1 MPNLVGIGNSQVP
14 TNSMLGGLAYQD
26 PTHANLENVDIK
38 DIAAIKNRINTQGR
52 HGNNV
57 AADTT
62 IADIFVYD
70 TRNDSDGGA
79 WRKRT
84 QHTSWYNES
93 LNTEFRGGRREFPS
107 IAVLVS
113 HEGNSF
119 YGFSIYDGDDPSLPL
134 WMHFHIEGYNP
145 SDTWGSGLPMI
156 GRATG
161 FVPYNAGPICAMNG
175 QISLGNKNTG
185 NGAWHPGWMV
195 NMISEK
201 CIDLINYGSGDQCYW
216 MSSNIADRVNYE
228 NYTVM
233 EWSGKRSSAGDDKH
247 SHGKSGM
254 TGAPDTGEIR
264 SIAMTVTPD
273 ALIDEETGLPVPT
286 QVWAGKNGLAVL
298 KGSTNSWVTTQSSN
312 HTDERAEFNSKFDIV
327 TINRHGSSPNCV
339 QVLINKYPNYNAIV
353 STHYYHANRSC
364 ITGATMGTV
373 FTGYEDLKFM
383 KNPYGDVDDL
393 ALIPSSNVGLNLY
406 LGDGNDGGNTN
417 KTSICA
423 RITPDY
429 NTGWMMGICEM
440 ALMMDTSPTNITAAV
455 HQYSDFSS
463 AGGWGS
469 GAAGSS
475 ISGGTANLPNQGSSR
490 VWHTTYLVA
499 NTKYMCEYKV
509 ANNVDDWVFDDD
521 GGGFNGGSTTNYHGN
536 TNNANGTFSFVFTS
550 TASTRLRIMRNGTT
564 SSTTINIDYVRIH
577 KIEQDTTGVLGCNNR
592 QIPNHPIYG
601 CATFGTLVRNSVSTT
616 SSSNSVSG
624 VEPEKSDVVAYSS
637 WSGSNYL
644 IRGYSSDFDIA
655 TNSFVTMGWVFPST
669 SNFSTQTLCG
679 IGDFDA
685 NNGFIIQ
692 MYGGAAASGNHHTGN
707 WRLDAGYLGTN
718 NSFSSSNGGTAVIGS
733 LTGNKWNMWVVYN
746 KNNTF
751 RMFINGQFAG
761 SWGASSVNW
770 TTRWNSPHL
779 LIGGRPGVNS
789 SLQACAPDTRQAMV
803 RWGQAASSWDDDK
816 FRQIY
821 EDEKQLFRPGA
832 KAVLTGGR
840 GSSYTVKD
848 IDFDTKTN
856 TLHVASQHG
865 TSEFRRLVRINSTVG
880 NTSLISAQGG
890 MVVEV
895 P

>member
-52 HGNNV
+52 HGNNI

-62 IADIFVYD
+62 VADIFVYD

-113 HEGNSF
+113 HSGNSF

-161 FVPYNAGPICAMNG
+161 FVNYDAGPICAMNG

-185 NGAWHPGWMV
+185 NGGWQPGWMV

-247 SHGKSGM
+247 SHGKSGI
-254 TGAPDTGEIR
+254 TGRCQTGEIR

-273 ALIDEETGLPVPT
+273 ALIDDETGLPVPT

-298 KGSTNSWVTTQSSN
+298 KGSTSSWVTTQSSS
-312 HTDERAEFNSKFDIV
+312 HTDERAEFNSNFDIV
-327 TINRHGSSPNCV
+327 TINRHGTSPNCV
-339 QVLINKYPNYNAIV
+339 QVLINKYPDYNAIV

-364 ITGATMGTV
+364 VAGASMGTV
-373 FTGYEDLKFM
+373 FTGWEDLKFM

-417 KTSICA
+417 KTSINA

-440 ALMMDTSPTNITAAV
+440 AFMMDTSPTNITAAV

-469 GAAGSS
+469 GADGSS
-475 ISGGTANLPNQGSSR
+475 ISGGNANLVNTNGSR
-490 VWHTTYLVA
+490 VWHTSYLAA

-521 GGGFNGGSTTNYHGN
+521 GAGAGQGSTTIYHGN

-550 TASTRLRIMRNGTT
+550 TGSTRLRIMRNASS

-577 KIEQDTTGVLGCNNR
+577 KIEQDVTGVLGCNNR
-592 QIPNHPIYG
+592 QIPQHPILG

-616 SSSNSVSG
+616 SSSTAVSG
-624 VEPEKSDVVAYSS
+624 VEPEPSDVVAYSS
-637 WSGSNYL
+637 WGSSNYL
-644 IRGYSSDFDIA
+644 IRGYSSDFDIG
-655 TNSFVTMGWVFPST
+655 TNSFVMMGWVFPST
-669 SNFSTQTLCG
+669 SSFASQTLCG
-679 IGDFDA
+679 VGDFDQ
-685 NNGFIIQ
+685 NNGFIVQ
-692 MYGGAAASGNHHTGN
+692 LYGGTAGSNQHNGN
-707 WRLDAGYLGTN
+707 WRLDAGYLGTS

-733 LTGNKWNMWVVYN
+733 ITGSKWNMWAVYN

-751 RMFINGQFAG
+751 RMFINGQFVG

-779 LIGGRPGVNS
+779 LIGGRPGQVHT
-789 SLQACAPDTRQAMV
+789 LQPCAPNLRQAML

-848 IDFDTKTN
+848 IDFDTKTD
-856 TLHVASQHG
+856 TLHVASQYG
-865 TSEFRRLVRINSTVG
+865 TSEFRRLVRINST
-880 NTSLISAQGG
+880 NTATRLVSAQGG
-890 MVVEV
+890 MVVEA